1 MEIKNVQIPFTLFRQ
16 LVSYHL
22 LDDSSCSDEICTGL
36 EEKMDHLVNRQLYTQ
51 SKTAATEEER
61 EKARKGYLD
70 KKGIQENFRW

>member
-22 LDDSSCSDEICTGL
+22 LDDYSCSDEICKGL
-36 EEKMDHLVNRQLYTQ
+36 EEKMDHLVNTQ

-61 EKARKGYLD
+61 EKARKEYLD
-70 KKGIQENFRW
+70 KKGIPENFRW

>member
-22 LDDSSCSDEICTGL
+22 LDDYSCSDEIRKGL

-61 EKARKGYLD
+61 EKARKEYLD